1 MEVFFT
7 SFPTLIM
14 KRYISMPFSLLYFL
28 IDVVA
33 LVLTIRFLF
42 KLFGANSGNMFVSR
56 FYALTEPLI
65 MPFQNIFPPLVVPS
79 LGVLEWSILIAAFI
93 YLIAVLFLLRILS
106 IAFYDDVFDD
116 ESHMHHI
123 SHAS

>member
-1 MEVFFT
+1 
-7 SFPTLIM
+7 M